1 MQVGNREK
9 DNSGISRLFLETH
22 SRMPSLQESS
32 GPFSPLMSGR
42 KSLQEQKG
50 AYVPHSHKLTF
61 LFPLSTCYFLSRF
74 LYSLFMIVIYL
85 FIFPLFSFLY
95 FLLCYFFFLYLI
107 FSSFSSLCL
116 IFRYIFF
123 LYFLLYYFIFFYLP
137 LFFPLFLSQSLS
149 FPSSVRD
156 FILETGS
163 ARQKFNSNQ
172 RT

>member
-1 MQVGNREK
+1 
-9 DNSGISRLFLETH
+9 LFLETH
-22 SRMPSLQESS
+22 SRMPSLQESL
-32 GPFSPLMSGR
+32 GPFSPLMGGR

-61 LFPLSTCYFLSRF
+61 LFSFFYLLFLISI
-74 LYSLFMIVIYL
+74 SLFFVYDCHLLIHFSVISVSL
-85 FIFPLFSFLY
+85 FSSPLFRFPVFDS
-95 FLLCYFFFLYLI
+95 CYFFFLYLHLRY
-107 FSSFSSLCL
+107 FVFLCL
-116 IFRYIFF
+116 IPCYFFF
-123 LYFLLYYFIFFYLP
+123 LYLP

>member
-9 DNSGISRLFLETH
+9 DNSGVSRLFLETH
-22 SRMPSLQESS
+22 SRMPSLQESL

-61 LFPLSTCYFLSRF
+61 LFSFFYLLFFISI
-74 LYSLFMIVIYL
+74 SLFFVYDCHLLIHFSVIPVSL
-85 FIFPLFSFLY
+85 FSSPLFRFPVFDS
-95 FLLCYFFFLYLI
+95 LLLLFLYLH
-107 FSSFSSLCL
+107 
-116 IFRYIFF
+116 
-123 LYFLLYYFIFFYLP
+123 